1 MRTLNCCPQL
11 DVKPAS
17 RRSEAELVA
26 SAVEPTSM
34 LNSAMLT
41 CKCCSIF
48 PRPSVQFPS
57 DRSIGVD
64 AERKVPCEVIRLH
77 GTEGGDDSLGADD
90 PVRLCTHLS
99 SYVAS

>member
-1 MRTLNCCPQL
+1 
-11 DVKPAS
+11 
-17 RRSEAELVA
+17 
-26 SAVEPTSM
+26 
-34 LNSAMLT
+34 MLT

-48 PRPSVQFPS
+48 PRPAVQFPS